1 MPAASFGF
9 IGRRSGPLPLMFS
22 ELQAKHFGFGSRD
35 LRTDP
40 CVCVKL
46 EGKPTNHWFY
56 SCIAG
61 HRIGLSKM
69 FDNLYSF

>member
-1 MPAASFGF
+1 MFESCTVHTVTGSQMPAASFGF

-40 CVCVKL
+40 CVCVLNWKASRQIFGFTL
-46 EGKPTNHWFY
+46 
-56 SCIAG
+56 A
-61 HRIGLSKM
+61 
-69 FDNLYSF
+69 